1 MFSKKE
7 LRKEYL
13 LKRKAI
19 PSKQK
24 LQWDDLL
31 LIQFQNLY
39 FPAVSTLLTYFPIPH
54 QAEPNTLAFTNY
66 LRHSIPNL
74 NIAYPVCNF
83 ADNSIQA
90 ILINEETVYKTNEYG
105 IAEPKQG
112 MGISPKEIDLVFAPL
127 ICYNK
132 QGYRV
137 GFGKGFYD
145 RYLSQCHSECI
156 FIGFSYFDPVEKIDD
171 VNHLD
176 IPLHYCITPHH
187 LYEF

>member
-1 MFSKKE
+1 MPTKQQV
-7 LRKEYL
+7 RKEFL
-13 LKRKAI
+13 EKRKAI
-19 PSKQK
+19 DSQHK
-24 LQWDDLL
+24 LRLDDLL

-39 FPAVSTLLTYFPIPH
+39 FSTTSTLLTYFPIPH
-54 QAEPNTLAFTNY
+54 QAEPNTLLFTNY

-74 NIAYPVCNF
+74 QIAYPVCNF
-83 ADNSIQA
+83 ENNTMQA
-90 ILINEETVYKTNEYG
+90 ILINEDTVYKTNTYN
-105 IAEPKQG
+105 IAEPQNG
-112 MGISPKEIDLVFAPL
+112 VTLNPQQIDLVFVPL
-127 ICYNK
+127 LCYDA

-145 RYLSQCHSECI
+145 KYLSQCNEECI
-156 FIGFSYFDPVEKIDD
+156 FLGFSYFDPVEKIED